1 MLAVDGAGRVH
12 DGDELIALAA
22 RGLAARGE
30 LGGGVVVTVMTN
42 FGFHQAMEEAGIE
55 VAMTQVGDRY
65 VIDEMRRRDWTLGGE
80 QSGHIIASDFVA
92 TGDGIAA
99 ALMTMRELGGAGLAD
114 AAPMRKLPQ
123 TLVNVKVADREAIA
137 GAAAVWE
144 AVERES
150 EAPRGPRPG
159 APAPLRDRAAG
170 PGDGRGAERR
180 GGRRGLRAAGRPGAP
195 RARLS
200 RPDRLPPLPF
210 SPSCAASSDTW
221 ARGPARSC
229 SSPVSKSSN
238 TAAMT
243 RPGSPCSRTAR
254 SRASTRSATSP
265 TCAPR
270 SRRAPTTAP
279 GRCRPPTTGI
289 AHTRWATHGR
299 VTEENAHPHDD
310 SSGQV
315 HIVLNGIVENH
326 AELRRRLQEEGQSFT
341 SETDA
346 EVVAHLIAHHYDG
359 DLAAAV
365 RAAYA
370 ELRGHYAF
378 VAMHADEPQ
387 RLLGARKECPL
398 VAGVGEGET
407 FLASA
412 IPAFLADTR
421 TAMPIE
427 NGEIVE
433 IEADEVRITDARRQ
447 PDRARAEE
455 VDLGRRRRREG
466 RLRDLHAEGDPRTGR
481 RGRRD
486 DHRPPARRRRG
497 RPLRRRALR
506 RVPARRRRIVIVAC
520 GTSYHAG
527 LVGRYAIEE
536 WARVP
541 VEMDIASEYRYRNP
555 VVGPDDL
562 VIGITQSGETADTL
576 AAMRLAREA
585 GAKVLAV
592 TNIMGSQATRDADAV
607 LYTRAGLE
615 IGVAATKT
623 FVAQVAAMYL
633 LGLRLAELR
642 GTLPPERMTEL
653 VAELKALPSKIE
665 ETLAATEGIVSEIAA
680 RHSEQEFF
688 LYLGRH
694 IGLPVC
700 LEGALKLK
708 EISYIPTDAYAAGE
722 MKHGPIALLDESTPV
737 VCVATDSPILEK
749 VLSNVEE
756 VRARGAQTIAIAT
769 AGDGRVAEVAEE
781 TIEVAASDWI
791 LQPILAILPL
801 QLLAY
806 DIARNARPQRRPAAQ
821 PGEDGHGRV
830 SRPKRSLECPPP

>member
-1 MLAVDGAGRVH
+1 MCGIVGYVGSRPCQ
-12 DGDELIALAA
+12 ELLLSGLEKLEY
-22 RGLAARGE
+22 RGY
-30 LGGGVVVTVMTN
+30 
-42 FGFHQAMEEAGIE
+42 
-55 VAMTQVGDRY
+55 D
-65 VIDEMRRRDWTLGGE
+65 
-80 QSGHIIASDFVA
+80 S
-92 TGDGIAA
+92 
-99 ALMTMRELGGAGLAD
+99 AGLSVLAD
-114 AAPMRKLPQ
+114 GE
-123 TLVNVKVADREAIA
+123 VESVH
-137 GAAAVWE
+137 AVGNL
-144 AVERES
+144 AN
-150 EAPRGPRPG
+150 
-159 APAPLRDRAAG
+159 
-170 PGDGRGAERR
+170 
-180 GGRRGLRAAGRPGAP
+180 LRAAVDARADNGAGP
-195 RARLS
+195 
-200 RPDRLPPLPF
+200 LPP
-210 SPSCAASSDTW
+210 
-221 ARGPARSC
+221 
-229 SSPVSKSSN
+229 
-238 TAAMT
+238 
-243 RPGSPCSRTAR
+243 
-254 SRASTRSATSP
+254 SA
-265 TCAPR
+265 
-270 SRRAPTTAP
+270 
-279 GRCRPPTTGI
+279 TGI

-299 VTEENAHPHDD
+299 VTEENAHPHED
-310 SSGQV
+310 SSGRV

-326 AELRRRLQEEGQSFT
+326 SELRRRLQDEGRAFS

-346 EVVAHLIAHHYDG
+346 EVVAHLIAAHYDG

-378 VAMHADEPQ
+378 VAMHADEAQ
-387 RLLGARKECPL
+387 RLVGARKECPL

-433 IEADEVRITDARRQ
+433 IEAGAVRITDTEGAPIARE
-447 PDRARAEE
+447 AEE
-455 VDLGRRRRREG
+455 VTWDADAAEKGGYETFMLKEIHEQADAVAETITDRLPGTEGVDLSEVALSDEL
-466 RLRDLHAEGDPRTGR
+466 LRD
-481 RGRRD
+481 
-486 DHRPPARRRRG
+486 
-497 RPLRRRALR
+497 
-506 RVPARRRRIVIVAC
+506 VKRIVIVAC

-527 LVGRYAIEE
+527 LIGRYAIEE

-555 VVGPDDL
+555 VVGEGVL

-585 GAKVLAV
+585 GATVLAV

-633 LGLRLAELR
+633 LGLRIAELR
-642 GTLPPERMTEL
+642 GTLSAERLVEL
-653 VAELKALPSKIE
+653 VAEMKTLPSKME
-665 ETLAATEGIVSEIAA
+665 ETLAATEAPA
-680 RHSEQEFF
+680 RKVADRHGDQEFF

-722 MKHGPIALLDESTPV
+722 MKHGPIALLDETTPV
-737 VCVATDSPILEK
+737 ICIATDSPVLEK

-756 VRARGAQTIAIAT
+756 VRARGAQTIGIAT
-769 AGDGRVAEVAEE
+769 AGGSRVAEVADE
-781 TIEVAASDWI
+781 TIEVAATDWI
-791 LQPILAILPL
+791 LQPIVAILPL

-806 DIARNARPQRRPAAQ
+806 DIARNRGLNVDQ
-821 PGEDGHGRV
+821 PRNLAKTVTVE
-830 SRPKRSLECPPP
+830 